1 MNNANNIYITILFY
15 VIHFYFIT
23 LFEVLFYLYYILPYE
38 QSLLVNLFNLR
49 HNKYDKFIHKY
60 NVSITASTFYELEHC
75 GNGERRIDD
84 ANEPLYRYCY
94 YYIGFIQVALLIV
107 FFYDVHYTYGF
118 YFASINNEHSQ
129 NHTNNDKI
137 KNYGDDIHG
146 SNNSKCVLNNSKF
159 QSMLVPITTNKLT
172 KNIFSFSS
180 VDTQEHIEMAAETND
195 KNKDQ
200 RKSDNINKETETQ
213 TETKDGP
220 IMDLDLDLDLDV
232 NVDIEMGNL
241 QEEEKEEGKK
251 EGKEEPI
258 EPTENE
264 TCEEKTIFVRYYW
277 TNSLFVEE
285 FIRTL
290 YFICIIGIFEFLFF
304 TQIVDNFKVFDLK
317 MILCNLLK

>member
-49 HNKYDKFIHKY
+49 HNKYDKFINKY
-60 NVSITASTFYELEHC
+60 NVSITTSTFYELEHC

-94 YYIGFIQVALLIV
+94 YYIGFIQLALLIA
-107 FFYDVHYTYGF
+107 FFYDIHYTYGF

-180 VDTQEHIEMAAETND
+180 VDTQEHIEMTANG
-195 KNKDQ
+195 
-200 RKSDNINKETETQ
+200 DNINKEEI
-213 TETKDGP
+213 ETKDKSL
-220 IMDLDLDLDLDV
+220 MDLDV

-251 EGKEEPI
+251 EEKEEPI
-258 EPTENE
+258 ELTKNE
-264 TCEEKTIFVRYYW
+264 TREEKIKFVRYYW

-290 YFICIIGIFEFLFF
+290 YFICIIGVFEFLFF